1 MDKHLVKE
9 QWIGRCQGDELIT
22 GAFTVNTGG
31 LYAFVFD
38 NTFSRTKGKKIM
50 FNQYIESF
58 EDDTDSII
66 TNSNTNT
73 NNNQD
78 LILDTQQRKRNSSD
92 IPTPSPV
99 ISTSSNTGGANIDN
113 MTTSSLTPNIKN
125 NTIGLKDIQNPT
137 PLSYSSL
144 NGSTPVS
151 SAATPEPFSPYTS
164 QSHSNSNTSLKNNPV
179 RSSSSTTVTSNI
191 PPPIAKH
198 APPPQSSSL
207 SSSIPQST
215 HNRRSLDISNNVKFQ
230 LPNDTTISSSNSKL
244 SRHNKK
250 KNISSASTVLRAKGG
265 QYLQGFLLK
274 KKRRKSGGKN
284 YVKRFFVLNFKYG
297 VLDYYFDD
305 NSNHIRGNM
314 YIKNV
319 IISANPNEMMI
330 FLDSGIEQWI
340 LKAFSKKDFDYWVQA
355 FNFIKKQSFNNIQQD
370 SLQHTNLFQKF
381 QQLQE

>member
-1 MDKHLVKE
+1 MD
-9 QWIGRCQGDELIT
+9 
-22 GAFTVNTGG
+22 F
-31 LYAFVFD
+31 
-38 NTFSRTKGKKIM
+38 
-50 FNQYIESF
+50 
-58 EDDTDSII
+58 
-66 TNSNTNT
+66 
-73 NNNQD
+73 
-78 LILDTQQRKRNSSD
+78 
-92 IPTPSPV
+92 
-99 ISTSSNTGGANIDN
+99 
-113 MTTSSLTPNIKN
+113 
-125 NTIGLKDIQNPT
+125 
-137 PLSYSSL
+137 
-144 NGSTPVS
+144 
-151 SAATPEPFSPYTS
+151 
-164 QSHSNSNTSLKNNPV
+164 
-179 RSSSSTTVTSNI
+179 
-191 PPPIAKH
+191 
-198 APPPQSSSL
+198 
-207 SSSIPQST
+207 
-215 HNRRSLDISNNVKFQ
+215 SNNVKFQ
-230 LPNDTTISSSNSKL
+230 LPDNIRNDSTLSTSSSKM

-370 SLQHTNLFQKF
+370 SLQHRSTIDGLLDDTN
-381 QQLQE
+381 QQIDSLQTIYDPVTHTTTNIDDDLDDDLSVDSRSGRSISKVSTTSRIRFKEIEDKIIALKELSNKVYYHSHEDPSSNMINNNSSTNNNSTNNSSTGLNVPPLQRNTSRRSSFFWKKRKDSNISDLNNNIGNNSNNNNNNNNNINEHYLKKCVIRLKI